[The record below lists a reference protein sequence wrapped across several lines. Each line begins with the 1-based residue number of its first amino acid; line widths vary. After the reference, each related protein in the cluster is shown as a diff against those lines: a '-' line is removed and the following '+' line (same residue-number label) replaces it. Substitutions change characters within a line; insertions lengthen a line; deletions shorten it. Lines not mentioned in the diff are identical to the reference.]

1 VARLSAAEFFNTF
14 AQLLTANPPHAA
26 DEPMMKELARIGIA
40 PGKPWQADKALGADA
55 RQAFEDGAQ
64 SAAKRLD
71 ALEGRTGQPGK
82 TGWTGGGLKAGRYG
96 TDYNTRAAV
105 ARIGLGALPQEDAVY
120 MLCHQDAEGHPLDG
134 ANKYRL
140 HFDQGKTPPVRAFW
154 SVTMYTDDGY
164 FVANPIHRFAIGDR
178 DPLVANPDGS
188 LDLVIQREAPG
199 ADRAANWL
207 PAPAGKFNLAL
218 RLYWPEEAVLR
229 GVWTPPALLR
239 ESR

>member
-1 VARLSAAEFFNTF
+1 
-14 AQLLTANPPHAA
+14 
-26 DEPMMKELARIGIA
+26 
-40 PGKPWQADKALGADA
+40 
-55 RQAFEDGAQ
+55 
-64 SAAKRLD
+64 
-71 ALEGRTGQPGK
+71 
-82 TGWTGGGLKAGRYG
+82 
-96 TDYNTRAAV
+96 
-105 ARIGLGALPQEDAVY
+105 
-120 MLCHQDAEGHPLDG
+120 
-134 ANKYRL
+134 
-140 HFDQGKTPPVRAFW
+140 
-154 SVTMYTDDGY
+154 MYTDDGY